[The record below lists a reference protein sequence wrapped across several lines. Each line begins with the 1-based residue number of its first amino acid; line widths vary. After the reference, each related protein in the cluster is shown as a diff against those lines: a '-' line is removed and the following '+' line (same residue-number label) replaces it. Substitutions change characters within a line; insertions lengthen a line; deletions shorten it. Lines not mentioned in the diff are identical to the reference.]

1 MPNGPVSSVY
11 HATPMHCKSIH
22 SLLLA
27 AVPVFAPT
35 LLAAVSASAQ
45 TVQGTLVGEKSH
57 HPIGNAHVTLVDDS
71 GHVAAAATTDSASGA
86 FYLTA
91 LGKGQYRVRVLVGR
105 GGVTNSPVFQLDS
118 DQTVERTI
126 VAPDWPDAYLRA
138 FLPDDVTT
146 PARLKPRQSPRY
158 PDAARVERKA
168 GVAVLRFVVG
178 SDGKVDPSTLTVVSA
193 DDPRFAQAVANLAVS
208 ADFTPATINGVPVA
222 QVYELPVDFGFD
234 GDPVRI
240 TGKNGIIVRAL
251 GITRSR

>member
-1 MPNGPVSSVY
+1 MSSSPPGLRGSRYASSVI
-11 HATPMHCKSIH
+11 ALM
-22 SLLLA
+22 LL
-27 AVPVFAPT
+27 VT
-35 LLAAVSASAQ
+35 VSVGAQ

-57 HPIGNAHVTLVDDS
+57 HPIGKAHVTLVDDS
-71 GHVAAAATTDSASGA
+71 GHLAALATTDSASGT

-91 LGKGQYRVRVLVGR
+91 LGKGQYRVRVLVGH
-105 GGVTNSPVFQLDS
+105 GGVTITPLFQLDS

-126 VAPDWPDAYLRA
+126 VAPDWSDAYLGA

-158 PDAARVERKA
+158 PDAARAKEKA
-168 GVAVLRFVVG
+168 GAAVLRFVVDSNG
-178 SDGKVDPSTLTVVSA
+178 NVDPSTLTVVSS
-193 DDPRFAQAVANLAVS
+193 DDPLFAQSVANFAVS
-208 ADFTPATINGVPVA
+208 AHFTPATIRDAPVA

-251 GITRSR
+251 VRRRSP